1 MVSNGIISIHR
12 FALYV
17 VWQVFAC
24 HCRHVHSAT
33 NLACL
38 SLHRAVGAVG
48 LSEILKEQQQQRY
61 LLETLKE
68 QQQQQ
73 RYLLETLK
81 EQQQQQHTEQQQQH
95 TEQQQLL
102 TEQQQLL
109 TEQQQQRYLLET
121 LKEQQQQQHTEQQ
134 QLLTEQ
140 QQNYQGLMLDL
151 FHPTSSIASSKEL
164 KRYRDGALM
173 FYYGSSSYAEY
184 TCMVTGMECSA
195 GELVAGHIYR
205 QQWPKS
211 CLVSNLLPTSTG
223 QCSCVQEKLARFL
236 TGAFWHL
243 SNTGAS
249 FSGASCIPCR
259 WLCFWHHSPV

>member
-12 FALYV
+12 FLLYV

-68 QQQQQ
+68 Q
-73 RYLLETLK
+73 
-81 EQQQQQHTEQQQQH
+81 
-95 TEQQQLL
+95 
-102 TEQQQLL
+102 
-109 TEQQQQRYLLET
+109 QQQQRYLLET

-236 TGAFWHL
+236 TGVFWHL

-249 FSGASCIPCR
+249 FSGASCIACR

>member
-1 MVSNGIISIHR
+1 
-12 FALYV
+12 
-17 VWQVFAC
+17 
-24 HCRHVHSAT
+24 
-33 NLACL
+33 
-38 SLHRAVGAVG
+38 LHRAGGAVG

-68 QQQQQ
+68 Q
-73 RYLLETLK
+73 
-81 EQQQQQHTEQQQQH
+81 
-95 TEQQQLL
+95 
-102 TEQQQLL
+102 
-109 TEQQQQRYLLET
+109 
-121 LKEQQQQQHTEQQ
+121 QQ

-164 KRYRDGALM
+164 KRYRDGALV

-211 CLVSNLLPTSTG
+211 WLVSNLLPTSTG

-236 TGAFWHL
+236 TGAFCQTLEPVFRGHHAFHA
-243 SNTGAS
+243 GG
-249 FSGASCIPCR
+249 FVFGIIHPCEN
-259 WLCFWHHSPV
+259 V